1 MELSI
6 GEIRILIEALSAHA
20 LEYGAR
26 REEAELLA
34 RLREVRERREEEIR
48 RG

>member
-6 GEIRILIEALSAHA
+6 GEIRILIEALAASA
-20 LEYGAR
+20 LEYGSSE
-26 REEAELLA
+26 REAALLV

>member
-6 GEIRILIEALSAHA
+6 GEIRILIEALAATA
-20 LEYGAR
+20 LEYGSE
-26 REEAELLA
+26 REAALLA